1 MPTFKINLNKGL
13 MVGGSFRVR
22 TLQDENITTPTPTP
36 SNPSNLNVS
45 PDNNQLILSWTAPS
59 YSGTSS
65 ITGYVVEY
73 TPSGGSASTV
83 LTNSI
88 NTSYTLT
95 GLTNGTS
102 YAIRVAAINSSGTGT
117 YSTSQTQTPNSASL
131 TVLSGLTNNGTA
143 SGAGTVT
150 NPLVWS
156 GTIRGNQSVFTVQA
170 SGTLYVSVTQIT
182 YSGDSVEGSQWFRN
196 GTYVFGESYANSYS
210 RSVAVT
216 AGNTISVT
224 FESWYGGALTGFS
237 AYVN

>member
-1 MPTFKINLNKGL
+1 M
-13 MVGGSFRVR
+13 
-22 TLQDENITTPTPTP
+22 
-36 SNPSNLNVS
+36 
-45 PDNNQLILSWTAPS
+45 
-59 YSGTSS
+59 
-65 ITGYVVEY
+65 EY

-117 YSTSQTQTPNSASL
+117 YSASQTQTPNSVLLAP
-131 TVLSGLTNNGTA
+131 LSGLTNNGTV

-150 NPLVWS
+150 SPLVWS

-170 SGTLYVSVTQIT
+170 SGTLYVSATQIL
-182 YSGDSVEGSQWFRN
+182 YGGDSNDGSSWSRN
-196 GTYVFGESYANSYS
+196 GTYVFGEYYANSYS

-216 AGNTISVT
+216 AGDTISVL
-224 FESWYGGALTGFS
+224 FESWNGGALTGFS
-237 AYVN
+237 AYVG